1 MPYYNCPSCDQ
12 LFHQAVPSASVWCPC
27 GQPLSGAEVVPGGT
41 QQDETVAVASAE
53 LGPGFRAVVKTRLG
67 PIGDDSAIF
76 VVSVSDGAAAA
87 DIAVQIAEAAG
98 DGEAE
103 LDRVITEAIEEIAT
117 HFPAGDRLASLV
129 RVAPLRLAPSP
140 AGNGMRDPAAGAT
153 PAA

>member
-12 LFHQAVPSASVWCPC
+12 LFHQAVPSAFVWCPC

-41 QQDETVAVASAE
+41 QQDETAAVAGA
-53 LGPGFRAVVKTRLG
+53 GPGAGFRAVVKTRLG
-67 PIGDDSAIF
+67 PVGDDSAIF
-76 VVSVSDGAAAA
+76 IVSVTDGAEAA

-98 DGEAE
+98 DGEVE
-103 LDRVITEAIEEIAT
+103 LHRVITEAIEEIAT
-117 HFPAGDRLASLV
+117 HFPADDRLASVV

-140 AGNGMRDPAAGAT
+140 AESSTRRPAAGAT